1 MLRIIVFGT
10 FSETFLKQNKILQ
23 KKKKSKEKIRKI
35 VGGARA
41 GEPSFIGDGACR
53 GDARAGGA
61 VGDSAGNDTVR
72 RLHGALRHGEN
83 EAAAQGWRRRRLQHT
98 GQLVQKRRKDQDL
111 A

>member
-23 KKKKSKEKIRKI
+23 KKKKEKIKRKIRKI

-41 GEPSFIGDGACR
+41 GEPSFIGDSACR

-72 RLHGALRHGEN
+72 RLHGAFWHGEK

-98 GQLVQKRRKDQDL
+98 GSLFRRGGRTKT
-111 A
+111 